1 MIYEITPVPKPR
13 MTRSDKWK
21 KRPCVMRY
29 RAFADK
35 CKLLGID
42 LPESGATIIFYLP
55 MPKSWSKKKKA
66 QMIGTPH
73 RSRPDISNLI
83 KALED
88 ALYLDDSIIWNYGS
102 LTKLWGNRGCISIN
116 YGITTVRLIKGGV

>member
-1 MIYEITPVPKPR
+1 
-13 MTRSDKWK
+13 
-21 KRPCVMRY
+21 MRY

-35 CKLLGID
+35 CKLLNIV

-66 QMIGTPH
+66 KMLGTPH
-73 RSRPDISNLI
+73 QSRPDISNLL

-88 ALYLDDSIIWNYGS
+88 CIYTDDSVIWNYRG
-102 LTKLWGNRGCISIN
+102 LTKLWGNIGCISIN
-116 YGITTVRLIKGGV
+116 YDGTIRR